1 VKRRAL
7 LVAGAGLLAACAK
20 APPQPPARRLLTGAD
35 LYTVDPAALR
45 AAVLTDERVVLQ
57 GVAIDL
63 RTVGESERYL
73 VRMQSRAAVDTRL
86 PPAPKGRNW
95 QVYALT
101 PEGAATLV
109 TVRKMLIGRGTT
121 PDALEVTVSA
131 QPGLVPADLL
141 AAVPLRIDMLLDN
154 RVGWFTLVD
163 GVVDLRP

>member
-7 LVAGAGLLAACAK
+7 LVAAAGLLAACAK
-20 APPQPPARRLLTGAD
+20 APPPPARRLLTGAD
-35 LYTVDPAALR
+35 IYTVDPAVLR

-73 VRMQSRAAVDTRL
+73 VRMQSRAASDTRL
-86 PPAPKGRNW
+86 PPAPKGRIW

>member
-7 LVAGAGLLAACAK
+7 LAAAAGLLAACAK
-20 APPQPPARRLLTGAD
+20 PPPPPVRRRLTGAD
-35 LYTVDPAALR
+35 LYVVDPAVLR

-73 VRMQSRAAVDTRL
+73 VRMQGRAAGDLRL
-86 PPAPKGRNW
+86 PNAPKGRAW
-95 QVYALT
+95 HIYGLT
-101 PEGAATLV
+101 PDGAETLV
-109 TVRKMLIGRGTT
+109 TVRKMLMARGTAA
-121 PDALEVTVSA
+121 DALEVTVSA

-141 AAVPLRIDMLLDN
+141 GAVPLRIDLLLDN
-154 RVGWFTLVD
+154 RDGWFTLVD